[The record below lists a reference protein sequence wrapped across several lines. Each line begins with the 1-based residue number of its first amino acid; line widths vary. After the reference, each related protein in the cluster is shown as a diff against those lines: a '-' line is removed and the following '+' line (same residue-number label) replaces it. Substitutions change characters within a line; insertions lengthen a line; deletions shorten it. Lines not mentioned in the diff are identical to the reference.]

1 MTSPPTKRICMVSWI
16 VADGA
21 DEMVVDRVVK
31 SAVSLEPATT
41 RAMKPLPPI
50 GRRTLRERSV

>member
-1 MTSPPTKRICMVSWI
+1 MVSCI

-31 SAVSLEPATT
+31 FAVSLEPATI
-41 RAMKPLPPI
+41 RAMKPLPVK
-50 GRRTLRERSV
+50 GRRTVRERRV